1 MKQIQSR
8 EFFELSKFLPK
19 HLYHTTDEEPVVL
32 TLENSVVKVKRATNF
47 TEIEQWTTVLDT
59 YMSVFT
65 HEFPNRAQPAQE
77 FLQYMSIIRHAAQC
91 HRGLG

>member
-1 MKQIQSR
+1 MQPKPLQWPMFRPSC

-59 YMSVFT
+59 YMSVFY
-65 HEFPNRAQPAQE
+65 A
-77 FLQYMSIIRHAAQC
+77 
-91 HRGLG
+91 

>member
-8 EFFELSKFLPK
+8 EFFELSKLLPK
-19 HLYHTTDEEPVVL
+19 HLYHTTDERPVVL
-32 TLENSVVKVKRATNF
+32 TLENSVVKVKRATNV
-47 TEIEQWTTVLDT
+47 TEIEQWTTVLTT

-65 HEFPNRAQPAQE
+65 HEFPNRAQE
-77 FLQYMSIIRHAAQC
+77 LLQYMSIIRHAAQC